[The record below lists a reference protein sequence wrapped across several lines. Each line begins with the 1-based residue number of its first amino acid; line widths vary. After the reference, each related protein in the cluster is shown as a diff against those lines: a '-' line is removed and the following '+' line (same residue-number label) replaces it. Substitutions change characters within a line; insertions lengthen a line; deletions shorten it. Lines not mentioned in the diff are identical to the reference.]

1 MGIVIDTTLEGIGFI
16 VGMGVFAFLIVMC
29 ILISILI
36 SK

>member
-1 MGIVIDTTLEGIGFI
+1 MVIDSMLEGIGFI
-16 VGMGVFAFLIVMC
+16 VGMGVFGFLIVMC